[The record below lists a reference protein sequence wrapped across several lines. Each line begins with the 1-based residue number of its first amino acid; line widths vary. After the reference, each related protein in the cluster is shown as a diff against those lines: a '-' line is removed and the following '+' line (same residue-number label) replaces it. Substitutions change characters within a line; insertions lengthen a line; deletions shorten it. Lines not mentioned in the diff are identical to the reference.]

1 MPTITPFRLCCYM
14 LMTIGLCTCFSS
26 ILWYAATADSVLNEM
41 YIQRKGINAAH
52 MVFRWLILAGAS
64 IAILGAVPLMIIL
77 FKKWEISP
85 ENDSQPVTPQSSLTT
100 KDKSS
105 P

>member
-1 MPTITPFRLCCYM
+1 M

-85 ENDSQPVTPQSSLTT
+85 ETDFQPVTPQSSLTT
-100 KDKSS
+100 KDKS
-105 P
+105 PP